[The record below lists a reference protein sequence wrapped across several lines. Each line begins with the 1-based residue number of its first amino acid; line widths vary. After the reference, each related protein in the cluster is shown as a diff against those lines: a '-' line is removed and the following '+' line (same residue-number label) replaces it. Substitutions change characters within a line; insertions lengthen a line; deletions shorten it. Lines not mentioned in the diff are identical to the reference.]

1 MFIFTIGAAFKPL
14 IGGIILKEQTSFYT
28 YPGRYASE
36 HGELEQYRAVSYT
49 HLTLPTTSRV

>member
-1 MFIFTIGAAFKPL
+1 MFRFFFTIGAAFKPL

-36 HGELEQYRAVSYT
+36 HGELEQYRASK
-49 HLTLPTTSRV
+49 RF